1 MPLERDIQSPV
12 AALPKCPTGITG
24 LDEITGGGLPRGRTT
39 LVCGSAGC
47 GKTLMGIEFLF
58 RGARDFGEPGV
69 FMAFEES
76 CKELSQDFSSLG
88 FDIDDMTEQKLIHL
102 DHVRVERGAVEE
114 AGEYDLEGLFIRLG
128 HAIDAIGAKRVVLD
142 TIEALF
148 GGLSNATIL
157 RAELRRLFRWLNDR
171 GVTSLITGERGGGV
185 TLTRHGLEEY
195 VSDCVIVLDH
205 RVNEQV
211 STRRLRVVKYRG
223 SAHGANEYPF
233 LINQGGIS
241 VLPITSLGLEH
252 KVSEER
258 VSTGIPRLD
267 SMLGG
272 KGYFRGSSVL
282 VSGTAG
288 TGKTSLAALFADAAC
303 RRGERSLY
311 LSFEESQ
318 SQMVRNMRSI
328 GLNLEPWI
336 TQGLLRFHAIRPTL
350 SGLEMHLLA
359 IHTLVGEFEPDVV
372 VVDPISS
379 FMRSGEEIDASS
391 MMLRLVDFLK
401 GRQITAFLT
410 NLVTGSQVHEAT
422 NMAVSSLIDTWLLLR
437 DIESGGERNRGL
449 NVLKSRG
456 MAHSNQIREFLL
468 TEHGFELVD
477 AYLGP
482 NAVLTG
488 SMRLSQEAQEHAG
501 AKLRGDQL
509 ERKKRTLRRKR
520 QAVAAQVASL
530 RSDLEAKEEELRL
543 SVSDGHALE
552 EGLSKQRAAMGR
564 SRKADHVESS
574 AGNGK
579 ASARAAVK

>member
-1 MPLERDIQSPV
+1 
-12 AALPKCPTGITG
+12 
-24 LDEITGGGLPRGRTT
+24 
-39 LVCGSAGC
+39 
-47 GKTLMGIEFLF
+47 
-58 RGARDFGEPGV
+58 
-69 FMAFEES
+69 
-76 CKELSQDFSSLG
+76 
-88 FDIDDMTEQKLIHL
+88 
-102 DHVRVERGAVEE
+102 
-114 AGEYDLEGLFIRLG
+114 
-128 HAIDAIGAKRVVLD
+128 
-142 TIEALF
+142 
-148 GGLSNATIL
+148 
-157 RAELRRLFRWLNDR
+157 
-171 GVTSLITGERGGGV
+171 
-185 TLTRHGLEEY
+185 
-195 VSDCVIVLDH
+195 VIVLDH

-233 LINQGGIS
+233 LINQGGMS
-241 VLPITSLGLEH
+241 VLPITSLGLDHE
-252 KVSEER
+252 VSEER

-267 SMLGG
+267 NMLGG

-468 TEHGFELVD
+468 TEHGFDLVD

-482 NAVLTG
+482 NGVLTG
-488 SMRLSQEAQEHAG
+488 SLRLSQEAQEHAG
-501 AKLRGDQL
+501 AKSRGDRL

-520 QAVAAQVASL
+520 QVVEAQVASL

-543 SVSDGHALE
+543 SVSDGEALE
-552 EGLSKQRAAMGR
+552 ERLFKQRAAMGR